1 MALEY
6 KSINNIESKYRMKK
20 IYENTKRKNVISIET
35 EEEIK
40 MINNDIYMNMS
51 PAVNNIDKDPSN
63 DMNLLK
69 GTVKERRR
77 P

>member
-1 MALEY
+1 
-6 KSINNIESKYRMKK
+6 MKK